1 MKNYNNFF
9 KKLKK
14 LKLYIIEL
22 KKNDIIKPKIY
33 FAISK
38 NK

>member
-9 KKLKK
+9 KKLKN
-14 LKLYIIEL
+14 LKLNIIKL

-33 FAISK
+33 FAINK